1 MHTLSAA
8 DVNDSP
14 LAQFLLNPSGF
25 LAVLF
30 TSVWYWITTVGPVA
44 GPAAAVITVLVAG
57 TRSWWFR
64 RCHNAFHRNARIIT
78 VTVPPTVD
86 PNGARTL
93 WSNLT
98 GLHRPWWR
106 RLVSGQPHLGFEYV
120 FDQEGL
126 RLRLW
131 VPGTVPPG
139 IVERAIEA
147 SWPGTR
153 TSITPATP
161 PLPLTTNDDRIHI
174 TTGGTLRLARPD
186 ALPIRSDFPA
196 DPLRPL
202 LGAGTDMDDHSQ
214 ACLQILAR
222 PASRWRIAKARR
234 AARRLHASHSPHLA
248 GAVLDLITPGRPS
261 GRGQLA
267 RHPQDTAEQRQHT
280 TVIVTTQH
288 GWQWDTLVRYAVT
301 TTIPANSPQAIRQQA
316 MDRIR
321 GRVHAIA
328 SAMSVFTD
336 HNRYQRHRL
345 RNPLNALAQRRF
357 RAGNLLTVAALAGVA
372 HLPTDEAAP
381 GVQRAGAR
389 ALPPP
394 PRIPS
399 EGALIKPIG
408 VADTGH
414 PRPVGLQVSDANH
427 HQWVLGATGSGKS
440 TFITGQVLHDVDHGR
455 GAIVI
460 DPKGDLI
467 TDILTRLPEHAA
479 GKVVLFDADS
489 RCRVPCL
496 NPLEG
501 EPHSAVDNVVS
512 VFSRVFS
519 AAWGPRTDD
528 LLRAACLTLRAASDS
543 PTLADIPGLITNP
556 TGHGR
561 LISAASKDPVLR
573 NFWTWYT
580 QLPDGQRGQITAPL
594 LNKLRAVLLRPF
606 VVQAIAAGPSTV
618 DMSTVLDG
626 GVMLCRIPKGSLGE
640 DTSRLLGSL
649 LVARVWQSTMTRSR
663 IPQHHRKPATL
674 YIDEAQNFLNLAYGI
689 EDLLAE
695 ARGYRLGLLLAHHN
709 LGQLPRE
716 LKDGI
721 TANARTKILFTAS
734 AADARELARHTAP
747 RLSEYDLAHLAAFH
761 AAVVLMVNGEP
772 APAFTVATHPLPPAI
787 RGRAKH
793 IRRAAERHTWPL
805 STTPPAS
812 PARRPH
818 TTTDPRRSA

>member
-1 MHTLSAA
+1 MRFLSTSDAI
-8 DVNDSP
+8 DSP
-14 LAQFLLNPSGF
+14 LARFLLNPSEF
-25 LAVLF
+25 LTTVLAGA
-30 TSVWYWITTVGPVA
+30 WYWITAAGPV
-44 GPAAAVITVLVAG
+44 VVLVAALAAVAQ
-57 TRSWWFR
+57 RWWSR
-64 RCHNAFHRNARIIT
+64 RCYNAFHRRARVIT

-86 PNGARTL
+86 PYGARTL
-93 WSNLT
+93 WANLT

-120 FDQEGL
+120 FGQEGL
-126 RLRLW
+126 HLRIW
-131 VPGTVPPG
+131 VPGAVPPG
-139 IVERAIEA
+139 IVERAVEA
-147 SWPGTR
+147 AWPGAR
-153 TSITPATP
+153 THIAPATP
-161 PLPLTTNDDRIHI
+161 PLPLTTSDERIHV

-186 ALPIRSDFPA
+186 ALPIRTDFPA

-202 LGAGTDMDDHSQ
+202 LGAGTDMDNHSQ

-222 PASRWRIAKARR
+222 PTSRWRVATARR
-234 AARRLHASHSPHLA
+234 AARRLRTGRSARLA
-248 GAVLDLITPGRPS
+248 GTVLDMVTPGARPT
-261 GRGQLA
+261 GRAAPHSQEA
-267 RHPQDTAEQRQHT
+267 AEQRQRT
-280 TVIVTTQH
+280 TAIVNTEH
-288 GWQWDTLVRYAVT
+288 GWQWDTLIRYAVT
-301 TTIPANSPQAIRQQA
+301 TTVPADSPRAVRQQA
-316 MDRIR
+316 MDRVR
-321 GRVHAIA
+321 GRAHAIA

-345 RNPLNALAQRRF
+345 RHPLTALAQRRF
-357 RAGNLLTVAALAGVA
+357 RVGNLLTVAALAAVA

-394 PRIPS
+394 PRVPS

-408 VADTGH
+408 VADTGY

-427 HQWVLGATGSGKS
+427 HQWVLGPTGSGKS

-467 TDILTRLPEHAA
+467 TDVLTRLPEHAA
-479 GKVVLFDADS
+479 DKVVLFDADS

-519 AAWGPRTDD
+519 TSWGPRTDD

-556 TGHGR
+556 AGHGR

-606 VVQAIAAGPSTV
+606 VVRAIAAGPSTV
-618 DMSTVLDG
+618 DMRQVLDG
-626 GVMLCRIPKGSLGE
+626 GVLLCRIPKGSLGE

-649 LVARVWQSTMTRSR
+649 LVARVWQATMTRSR
-663 IPQHHRKPATL
+663 IPQRHRKPATL

-747 RLSEYDLAHLAAFH
+747 RLSDYDLTHLAAFH

-772 APAFTVATHPLPPAI
+772 APTFTVATHPLPPAI

-805 STTPPAS
+805 PTTPPAVAPS
-812 PARRPH
+812 RPRS
-818 TTTDPRRSA
+818 TTDPRRSA